1 MYRWLNSALDYI
13 PQWIEFQM
21 RQSEQ
26 PGCVIAIAYKGQIVL
41 EQAFGHADLSS
52 GEPLT
57 PRHRFRV
64 ASHSKSFTAAGIMK
78 LREQGKLRLDDAVG
92 RHVDGL
98 HPAIA
103 KATIAQL
110 LSHSAGVVRDGADSG
125 QWQDRRPFLDV
136 AELRTALAE
145 PPVIGGNTRFKYSN
159 HGFGLIGLVIEAVTG
174 ERYTDWILRTI
185 VDRAGLAE
193 TASDVPVADD
203 VPVASGHSGR
213 LPLGRRVVIPGNNPT
228 NALAA
233 ATGFVST
240 AGDLAKFFAALDPA
254 ARRTPLTVESR
265 HEMIRRQWRDPHSS
279 IERHYGLGLWSGT
292 TFECDWFGHGGSF
305 QGFITRTVVF
315 PGYGLSV
322 SILTNARDGLA
333 NQWVDG
339 VCQILAIFA
348 THGAPTP
355 RVRDWTGR
363 WWSLW
368 GAVDLVPMGRRV
380 LVANLDLPAPFTDAS
395 ELSVTGED
403 RGRIELA
410 NGTGSHGEGV
420 RRVRGLDGKVAE
432 VWLGG
437 GRLLLESEVVTEI
450 VDRYATIRSPEIEQ
464 SGPSS
469 PSHLRGYL

>member
-98 HPAIA
+98 HPAM
-103 KATIAQL
+103 
-110 LSHSAGVVRDGADSG
+110 
-125 QWQDRRPFLDV
+125 
-136 AELRTALAE
+136 
-145 PPVIGGNTRFKYSN
+145 
-159 HGFGLIGLVIEAVTG
+159 
-174 ERYTDWILRTI
+174 
-185 VDRAGLAE
+185 
-193 TASDVPVADD
+193 ASDVPVADD

-292 TFECDWFGHGGSF
+292 TAGWAWFGHGGSF
-305 QGFITRTVVF
+305 QGFITRTAVF
-315 PGYGLSV
+315 PGYDLSV

-420 RRVRGLDGKVAE
+420 RRVRGPDGKVAE

>member
-1 MYRWLNSALDYI
+1 MGDIETLLDESIIGHAIRAPITDDFTELFDLRAIDFNKLSAA
-13 PQWIEFQM
+13 F
-21 RQSEQ
+21 R
-26 PGCVIAIAYKGQIVL
+26 KGQKRTQVQML
-41 EQAFGHADLSS
+41 RAKVEQKLGEMIRRNPTRADLLEKFQSMIAEYNAGS
-52 GEPLT
+52 
-57 PRHRFRV
+57 
-64 ASHSKSFTAAGIMK
+64 AS
-78 LREQGKLRLDDAVG
+78 
-92 RHVDGL
+92 VDQL
-98 HPAIA
+98 FE
-103 KATIAQL
+103 QL
-110 LSHSAGVVRDGADSG
+110 LAFIR
-125 QWQDRRPFLDV
+125 
-136 AELRTALAE
+136 
-145 PPVIGGNTRFKYSN
+145 
-159 HGFGLIGLVIEAVTG
+159 
-174 ERYTDWILRTI
+174 
-185 VDRAGLAE
+185 
-193 TASDVPVADD
+193 D

-213 LPLGRRVVIPGNNPT
+213 LPLGRRVVIPSNNPT

-292 TFECDWFGHGGSF
+292 TAGWDWFGRGGSF
-305 QGFITRTVVF
+305 QGFITRTAVF
-315 PGYGLSV
+315 PGYDLSV

-420 RRVRGLDGKVAE
+420 RRVRGPDGKVAE

>member
-1 MYRWLNSALDYI
+1 MAPLPDPRAAPLAAEMAVLHVLANRLRALIRPADVSAIMGDIETLLDESI
-13 PQWIEFQM
+13 IGHAIRAPITDDMTSLFDL
-21 RQSEQ
+21 RAIDSEKLS
-26 PGCVIAIAYKGQIVL
+26 AAFRKGQKRTQVQML
-41 EQAFGHADLSS
+41 RAKVEQKLGEMIRRNPTRADLLEKFQSMIAEYNAGS
-52 GEPLT
+52 
-57 PRHRFRV
+57 
-64 ASHSKSFTAAGIMK
+64 AS
-78 LREQGKLRLDDAVG
+78 
-92 RHVDGL
+92 VDQL
-98 HPAIA
+98 FE
-103 KATIAQL
+103 QL
-110 LSHSAGVVRDGADSG
+110 LAFIR
-125 QWQDRRPFLDV
+125 
-136 AELRTALAE
+136 
-145 PPVIGGNTRFKYSN
+145 
-159 HGFGLIGLVIEAVTG
+159 
-174 ERYTDWILRTI
+174 
-185 VDRAGLAE
+185 
-193 TASDVPVADD
+193 D

-213 LPLGRRVVIPGNNPT
+213 LPLGRRVVIPSNNPT

-254 ARRTPLTVESR
+254 ARRTSLTVESR

-292 TFECDWFGHGGSF
+292 TAGWDWFGHGGSF
-305 QGFITRTVVF
+305 QGFITRTAVF
-315 PGYGLSV
+315 PGYDLSV

-348 THGAPTP
+348 THCAPTP

-380 LVANLDLPAPFTDAS
+380 LVANLDMPAPFTDAS

-420 RRVRGLDGKVAE
+420 RRVRGPDGKVAE

-437 GRLLLESEVVTEI
+437 GRLLLESDVVTEI

>member
-1 MYRWLNSALDYI
+1 MGDIETLLDESIIGHAIRAPITDDFTELFDLRAIDFNKLSAA
-13 PQWIEFQM
+13 F
-21 RQSEQ
+21 R
-26 PGCVIAIAYKGQIVL
+26 KGQKRTQVQML
-41 EQAFGHADLSS
+41 RAKVEQKLGEMIRRNPTRADLLEKFQSMIAEYNAGS
-52 GEPLT
+52 
-57 PRHRFRV
+57 
-64 ASHSKSFTAAGIMK
+64 AS
-78 LREQGKLRLDDAVG
+78 
-92 RHVDGL
+92 VDQL
-98 HPAIA
+98 FE
-103 KATIAQL
+103 QL
-110 LSHSAGVVRDGADSG
+110 LAFIR
-125 QWQDRRPFLDV
+125 
-136 AELRTALAE
+136 
-145 PPVIGGNTRFKYSN
+145 
-159 HGFGLIGLVIEAVTG
+159 
-174 ERYTDWILRTI
+174 
-185 VDRAGLAE
+185 
-193 TASDVPVADD
+193 D

-254 ARRTPLTVESR
+254 ARRTSLTVESR

-292 TFECDWFGHGGSF
+292 TAGWDWFGRGGSF
-305 QGFITRTVVF
+305 QGFITRTAVF
-315 PGYGLSV
+315 PGYDLSV

-420 RRVRGLDGKVAE
+420 RRVRGPDGKVAE